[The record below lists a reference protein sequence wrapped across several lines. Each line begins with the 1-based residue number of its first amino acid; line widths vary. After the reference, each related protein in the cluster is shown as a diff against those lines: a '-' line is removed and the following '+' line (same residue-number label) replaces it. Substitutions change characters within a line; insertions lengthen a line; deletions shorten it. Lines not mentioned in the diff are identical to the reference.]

1 MPEFRQLGLVSYEQ
15 AWKLQLDLV
24 SDRAEGRVGDTI
36 LLAEHFPVFTL
47 GRKTPGVREAVAQPT
62 EIEGV
67 PVFPV
72 ERGGEATFH
81 GPGQAVLYPIF
92 HLDLLRSGPRKF
104 LRMLEESIVTVVQS
118 YGLDAFWLEGKT
130 GVWLLDSGGRERKLA
145 SLGIAVRRSVSYHGL
160 ALNVSTDLSYFRLIQ
175 PCGFAP
181 DVMTSMKAELGIEL
195 SVEEVQARLAQVMA
209 ERFQQLQGN
218 L

>member
-130 GVWLLDSGGRERKLA
+130 GVWLLDSRGRERKLA

-160 ALNVSTDLSYFRLIQ
+160 ALNVNTDLSYFRLIQ

-181 DVMTSMKAELGIEL
+181 DVMTSLAAQLGRELPL
-195 SVEEVQARLAQVMA
+195 EEVQNRLAAEVA
-209 ERFQQLQGN
+209 ERFEKLRGSA
-218 L
+218 